1 MSFRDGKEAANM
13 NKQEMIRYFKQ
24 ECGGLFIRRGQL
36 AELMNYKDVKSVDAL
51 LYGLERVGKGKLYFI
66 PDVVDAIKRGS
77 ETRC

>member
-1 MSFRDGKEAANM
+1 M